1 MVFFIIKKYF
11 KIGTPLYMSPEMLQ
25 HQEYD
30 YNSDVW
36 SLCMVFYEMIH
47 GYCFWTAEN
56 PQQLISKILNIKLEF
71 FLDNIK

>member
-56 PQQLISKILNIKLEF
+56 P
-71 FLDNIK
+71 